1 MSYVFNPET
10 DLKLERILDVPP
22 HLVFKAWTT
31 PEHLKNWFVPKPWTI
46 AECTIDLRPGGGFL
60 TTMRSPE
67 GQEFPNSGCY
77 LEIVPDQKLVFT
89 DTLLPGFRPSPNPFF
104 TAVLLLEPHG
114 EGGCKYTAYAIHKD
128 SEGRDKH
135 AEMGFHEGWGTV
147 VVQMVE
153 AIKLQAP

>member
-1 MSYVFNPET
+1 MSYVFNVDT

-31 PEHLKNWFVPKPWTI
+31 PEHVKRWFVPKPWTVTHC
-46 AECTIDLRPGGGFL
+46 EIDLRLGGGFI
-60 TTMRSPE
+60 TTMQSPE

-104 TAVLLLEPHG
+104 TAMLLLEPHG
-114 EGGCKYTAYAIHKD
+114 TGCKYTAYAIHKD

-135 AEMGFHEGWGTV
+135 AQMGFHEGWGTV
-147 VVQMVE
+147 VDQMVE
-153 AIKLQAP
+153 EIKKEAP